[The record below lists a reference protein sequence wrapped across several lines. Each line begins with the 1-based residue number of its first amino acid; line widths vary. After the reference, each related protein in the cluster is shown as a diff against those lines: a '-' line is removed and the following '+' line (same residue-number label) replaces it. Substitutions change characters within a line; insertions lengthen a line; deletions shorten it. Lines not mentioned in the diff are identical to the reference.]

1 MSIRRDAVQRD
12 FGLRP
17 GSRAVPRLQ
26 LSIEPAEDVVTS
38 PAEMNSPPDSSD
50 DARETYVQEGTPLT
64 PVKDTCDDE
73 RELTI
78 SPTINTKGL
87 LPIPKIRSPER
98 HGSDDSQNGKES
110 PVRSETPSLPDHFPP
125 YPRERPTRQEIALWR
140 EGCMAVQ
147 RGDGSV
153 DGFDVVEW
161 LMTRKGGVLNPWPM
175 LDEGRVVVESMR
187 REIIDLDAI
196 RGQQEEEAEVARL
209 KEERRQRNKRRYRP
223 RGQIEKEKAERRAAR
238 AAQQA
243 QQAQHLAKKTSSA
256 SDSEKGQD
264 MSDAVESPLAK
275 KARVG
280 IQS

>member
-17 GSRAVPRLQ
+17 GSRAVPRPQ

-38 PAEMNSPPDSSD
+38 PTEMNSPPDSSD
-50 DARETYVQEGTPLT
+50 DAREPYVQEDTPLT

-73 RELTI
+73 RESTI

-98 HGSDDSQNGKES
+98 NGSDDSQSGKES
-110 PVRSETPSLPDHFPP
+110 PVSSETPSLPDHFPP
-125 YPRERPTRQEIALWR
+125 CPRERPTRQEIALWR

-147 RGDGSV
+147 RGDGTV
-153 DGFDVVEW
+153 DGFDVVNW
-161 LMTRKGGVLNPWPM
+161 MMTRKGGVLNPWPT
-175 LDEGRVVVESMR
+175 LDEGRMAVESMG

-196 RGQQEEEAEVARL
+196 HRQQEEEAEVARL

-223 RGQIEKEKAERRAAR
+223 RGQIEKEKAERRAAQEAR
-238 AAQQA
+238 QA
-243 QQAQHLAKKTSSA
+243 QDLAMKTCSA
-256 SDSEKGQD
+256 SDPGQGQD
-264 MSDAVESPLAK
+264 MPDNDIDEPPAK
-275 KARVG
+275 KARVD
-280 IQS
+280 IEP